1 MRIYAFGNPIF
12 DYYFGGGILNQWMV
26 CTEKQFYNFP
36 DMLIQ
41 CGELETSASDSEMLY
56 LKAKSAGVKQPLSNM
71 AVCGTTFNI

>member
-1 MRIYAFGNPIF
+1 
-12 DYYFGGGILNQWMV
+12 
-26 CTEKQFYNFP
+26 
-36 DMLIQ
+36 MLIQ